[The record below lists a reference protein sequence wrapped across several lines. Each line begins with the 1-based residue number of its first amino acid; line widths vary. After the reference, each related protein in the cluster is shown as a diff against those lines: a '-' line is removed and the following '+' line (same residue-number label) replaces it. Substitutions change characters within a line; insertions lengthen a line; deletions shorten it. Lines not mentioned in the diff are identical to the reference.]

1 MKRWYTKFI
10 VDILVNLIGL
20 IVMPSGCSVPGC
32 KRRGGGHE
40 FPREAQRRET
50 WIQVIR
56 QQCQKDKWEPKKYA
70 VVCPSHF
77 KEADYSCQGKIRC
90 IDQSNLRL
98 VGCFHETRLIGPT
111 MCF

>member
-10 VDILVNLIGL
+10 VDILVYLIGL

-56 QQCQKDKWEPKKYA
+56 QQCQKDKWEPTKYA

-77 KEADYSCQGKIRC
+77 NEGDYSCQGKI
-90 IDQSNLRL
+90 
-98 VGCFHETRLIGPT
+98 
-111 MCF
+111 